1 MLFWFENNCNNVGE
15 STQKVF
21 LVSSTSAGKH
31 GLPILPLNFKESVA
45 LYVVRRTTICSFH
58 NREDAYL
65 SPNKDTLK

>member
-45 LYVVRRTTICSFH
+45 LYVIRRINDSNYI
-58 NREDAYL
+58 NREDVYL
-65 SPNKDTLK
+65 MGVSK